1 MMTLFDDTELFT
13 TGNSPKRYYDL
24 PDMELMQYDGF
35 VPKPEADIFYEKL
48 LHETPWRE
56 YQMPMYDKIVTAPRM
71 IAWYSEPEE
80 AGEGVLPWTP
90 ELLLLR
96 KKVERETGLSFN
108 AVLLNLYRN
117 GSDGVAWH
125 SDKEHRIGSNPNIA
139 SVTFGQTRP
148 FRFRH
153 KTDKSIP
160 QVEVPLHH
168 GTLLLM
174 SGTTNTYWE
183 HHIPKS
189 AKEMLPRINL
199 TFRKIMQTSTG
210 ILIK

>member
-13 TGNSPKRYYDL
+13 TGSAPKRYYDM
-24 PDMELMQYDGF
+24 PDMELMQYEGF
-35 VPKPEADIFYEKL
+35 IPKVEADIFYEKL
-48 LHETPWRE
+48 LYETPWRE
-56 YQMPMYDKIVTAPRM
+56 YQMPMYDKIITAPRM
-71 IAWYSEPEE
+71 IAWYGEPEE
-80 AGEGVLPWTP
+80 AREDTLPWTP
-90 ELLLLR
+90 ELLVLR
-96 KKVERETGLSFN
+96 EKVEKETGLFFN

-117 GSDGVAWH
+117 GSDSVAWH

-153 KTDKSIP
+153 KTNKAIG
-160 QVEVPLHH
+160 QLEIPLHH

-199 TFRKIMQTSTG
+199 TLRQVKPI
-210 ILIK
+210 

>member
-1 MMTLFDDTELFT
+1 MMTLFNDTDLFT
-13 TGNSPKRYYDL
+13 TGTTPKREMQC

-35 VPKPEADIFYEKL
+35 IPKEIADNYYTTL
-48 LHETPWRE
+48 LNDTPWKE
-56 YQMPMYDKIVTAPRM
+56 YQMPMYDKLVTAPRM
-71 IAWYSEPEE
+71 IAWYGRKEE
-80 AGEGVLPWTP
+80 AGENALPWTS
-90 ELLLLR
+90 ELLTLRLL
-96 KKVERETGLSFN
+96 VEQETGLQFN

-117 GSDGVAWH
+117 GNDSVAWH
-125 SDKEHRIGSNPNIA
+125 SDREHQIGSNPNIA

-153 KTDKSIP
+153 KIRKDIG
-160 QVEVPLHH
+160 QLEILLHH

-174 SGTTNTYWE
+174 SGETNTFWE

-199 TFRKIMQTSTG
+199 TFRQVQHDTLFSTFH
-210 ILIK
+210 

>member
-1 MMTLFDDTELFT
+1 MTLFDDTELFT
-13 TGNSPKRYYDL
+13 TGSAPKRYYDM
-24 PDMELMQYDGF
+24 PDMELMQYEGF
-35 VPKPEADIFYEKL
+35 IPKVEADIFYEKL
-48 LHETPWRE
+48 LYETPWRE
-56 YQMPMYDKIVTAPRM
+56 YQMPMYDKIITAPRM
-71 IAWYSEPEE
+71 IAWYGEPEE
-80 AGEGVLPWTP
+80 AREDTLPWTP
-90 ELLLLR
+90 ELLVLR
-96 KKVERETGLSFN
+96 EKVEKETGLFFN

-117 GSDGVAWH
+117 GSDSVAWH

-153 KTDKSIP
+153 KTNKAIG
-160 QVEVPLHH
+160 QLEIPLHH

-199 TFRKIMQTSTG
+199 TLRQVKPI
-210 ILIK
+210 

>member
-1 MMTLFDDTELFT
+1 MTLFNDIDLFT
-13 TGNSPKRYYDL
+13 SGTEGKKIYDL
-24 PDMELMQYDGF
+24 PDLELMKYDGF
-35 VPKPEADIFYEKL
+35 ISKEESDQYYHAL
-48 LHETPWRE
+48 LHNTPWHE
-56 YQMPMYDKIVTAPRM
+56 YQMPMYDKVVTAPRM
-71 IAWYSEPEE
+71 IAWYGEQEE
-80 AGEGVLPWTP
+80 AGESTLPWTP
-90 ELLLLR
+90 ELLELR
-96 KKVERETGLSFN
+96 GKVEKETGISFN

-117 GSDGVAWH
+117 GNDSVAWH
-125 SDKEHRIGSNPNIA
+125 SDKEHKIGRNPSIA

-153 KTDKSIP
+153 KTDKSVQQLEI
-160 QVEVPLHH
+160 PLHH

-199 TFRKIMQTSTG
+199 TFRRVKKLS
-210 ILIK
+210 